1 MKKIIGFIWTYAITN
16 PGVNALRT
24 PVYSEMINI
33 INNNPVTFEGFKF
46 DQNKV
51 RSMFINFNF
60 TNGRPITKAMLAWW
74 AFEDEQQSLLSLE
87 TVFEIE
93 HIYAKNRQEK
103 EKSLVNISNLESLG
117 NKSLLEKRINIRAS
131 DYRFV
136 DKIKY
141 YLGSFNN
148 SNKTKEGTN
157 IHELTSFAKEIKDFN
172 ETDIEKRLNS
182 IMNSFIDYLEDN
194 ELIQ

>member
-1 MKKIIGFIWTYAITN
+1 MNNSLYYHWKLYLKLSIFMQKIC
-16 PGVNALRT
+16 
-24 PVYSEMINI
+24 
-33 INNNPVTFEGFKF
+33 
-46 DQNKV
+46 
-51 RSMFINFNF
+51 
-60 TNGRPITKAMLAWW
+60 
-74 AFEDEQQSLLSLE
+74 
-87 TVFEIE
+87 
-93 HIYAKNRQEK
+93 QEK
-103 EKSLVNISNLESLG
+103 EKSLINISNLESLG

-136 DKIKY
+136 DKTKY

-172 ETDIEKRLNS
+172 EIDIEKRLNS